1 MNKIAPIYKIQKSK
15 LNQGKFFEDLLNNL
29 VNNKIADENDIYNIQ
44 NEIIQ
49 LLCDKVYRFT
59 KGESS
64 SVREEVAQSLLESIY
79 YILSEYFK
87 SIGNLDNSIKI
98 IKEKKL
104 KVLYDE
110 GKIIIDSK
118 INEAKKLLEIIK
130 KNKINVLNNAYNDT
144 IDEGI
149 DLFFREYDKDFGCC
163 ESPGDIDYPLNIQL
177 IDIAGI
183 DYILEYL
190 KILNLENRFLEK
202 FDCDMINELLNGY
215 SENSND
221 LLINIFELVLAN
233 AIGNAC
239 IDKSVLDLNIENI
252 HREYLKDIISTLS
265 KDELEKYIVNKSTN
279 IFNELN
285 INDKDLKDYIK
296 FSASK
301 LTIDIYSKNSENNLE
316 TIFIT
321 LKPLDNNKLIYVD
334 SKKITNSRFRKVT
347 EKIRD
352 LKDIEE
358 KMSIINNNI
367 TSLEDLVDILEA
379 DCLFDNEY
387 VYLFDTLDDTKL
399 ALLLKY
405 MPDIDFSLNND
416 KNDFNKEWQKFLYL
430 YIENMYVIRK
440 DKIIY
445 MSKKILI

>member
-1 MNKIAPIYKIQKSK
+1 
-15 LNQGKFFEDLLNNL
+15 
-29 VNNKIADENDIYNIQ
+29 
-44 NEIIQ
+44 
-49 LLCDKVYRFT
+49 
-59 KGESS
+59 
-64 SVREEVAQSLLESIY
+64 
-79 YILSEYFK
+79 
-87 SIGNLDNSIKI
+87 
-98 IKEKKL
+98 
-104 KVLYDE
+104 
-110 GKIIIDSK
+110 
-118 INEAKKLLEIIK
+118 
-130 KNKINVLNNAYNDT
+130 
-144 IDEGI
+144 
-149 DLFFREYDKDFGCC
+149 
-163 ESPGDIDYPLNIQL
+163 
-177 IDIAGI
+177 
-183 DYILEYL
+183 
-190 KILNLENRFLEK
+190 
-202 FDCDMINELLNGY
+202 MINELLNGY

>member
-1 MNKIAPIYKIQKSK
+1 MNKITPIYNIQKSQ
-15 LNQGKFFEDLLNNL
+15 LNQGNFFEDLLNNL
-29 VNNKIADENDIYNIQ
+29 FNNKIADENDIYNIQ

-144 IDEGI
+144 IDDGI